1 MNARTEPVK
10 HPEFGQIAPHLYRG
24 KRGGYYARM
33 SVPHALRPII
43 GKQEFYA
50 AIPATSH
57 AQAKRKLPAIVGGFQ
72 ATIDAA
78 RAEAKAGRVEASPYH
93 GKHLT
98 PRQLAVAHYNDQERR
113 DQETRN
119 ADNRYAAHGFVDAD
133 YVAALRDVISGA
145 ADNQGFQATVGHIAG
160 TYQSNGNLNAQFG
173 TPDWREAVRALAAA
187 ELEALARTAERDEGD
202 FEGQPTHPLLTT
214 KPLAKDPLAA
224 RILGPDSEK
233 PLSKILDDFIRE
245 RKLSDR
251 SAHNYRKTVDLL
263 AEILEEDKPVYRITR
278 GDTLKLKRA
287 LQELP
292 SNRTK
297 RFPGLTAP
305 EVIRDNKARK
315 TPFQPLDTKTI
326 NNTYLGG
333 LRSLLN
339 WCRDNDL
346 IPDSPAEGIS
356 VDVVKD
362 PTKRRVNFAPSDLI
376 KIFSPKRYDT
386 SKPLN
391 EEQWAELISV
401 FGGMRASE
409 LAQIKLDSIRHERGI
424 LVFAIEEKT
433 KNLGSQR
440 LVPVHSVLLGL
451 GLQKRVDSL
460 RASGATHLLPN
471 WYQRGEAKRDW
482 SAFIPDAFNVTTKK
496 NLGITGRKTWHSFRH
511 TFKSG
516 LKMAGVPKSMRDD
529 LAGHS
534 DNSAGAGYE
543 HGEAVEAMKEA
554 LEKLRFDGFT
564 LA

>member
-1 MNARTEPVK
+1 MRYELSDYEWTAIKPMLPNKP
-10 HPEFGQIAPHLYRG
+10 RG
-24 KRGGYYARM
+24 VRRVNDRRVLNGIFW
-33 SVPHALRPII
+33 VLR
-43 GKQEFYA
+43 
-50 AIPATSH
+50 
-57 AQAKRKLPAIVGGFQ
+57 
-72 ATIDAA
+72 
-78 RAEAKAGRVEASPYH
+78 
-93 GKHLT
+93 
-98 PRQLAVAHYNDQERR
+98 
-113 DQETRN
+113 
-119 ADNRYAAHGFVDAD
+119 
-133 YVAALRDVISGA
+133 SGA
-145 ADNQGFQATVGHIAG
+145 PWRDLPETYGPRTTCYNRFVRWRRAG
-160 TYQSNGNLNAQFG
+160 VWDQIM
-173 TPDWREAVRALAAA
+173 EALAAGHDA
-187 ELEALARTAERDEGD
+187 AVQMIDTSVVRVHQHGACIADSNHQDMGRSRG
-202 FEGQPTHPLLTT
+202 GLT
-214 KPLAKDPLAA
+214 
-224 RILGPDSEK
+224 
-233 PLSKILDDFIRE
+233 SKIHAVVDTNGLPVYLALTPGEAHDNRLCSVL
-245 RKLSDR
+245 LS
-251 SAHNYRKTVDLL
+251 ALLPQTMLL
-263 AEILEEDKPVYRITR
+263 AEPNYRITR
-278 GDTLKLKRA
+278 ADTLKLKRA

-305 EVIRDNKARK
+305 QVIRDNKARA

-386 SKPLN
+386 GKPFN
-391 EEQWAELISV
+391 EEQWAALISV

-451 GLQKRVDSL
+451 GLQKCVDSL

-471 WYQRGEAKRDW
+471 WYQKGEAKRDW

-534 DNSAGAGYE
+534 DSSAGAGYE
-543 HGEAVEAMKEA
+543 HGEAVEAMKESI
-554 LEKLRFDGFT
+554 EKLRFDGFT
-564 LA
+564 LGIGVAR